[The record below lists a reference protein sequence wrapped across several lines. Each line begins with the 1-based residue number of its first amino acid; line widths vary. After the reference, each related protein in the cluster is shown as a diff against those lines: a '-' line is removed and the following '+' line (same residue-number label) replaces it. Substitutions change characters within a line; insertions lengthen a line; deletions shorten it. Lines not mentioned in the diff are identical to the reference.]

1 VIKYTY
7 NKEIGILETI
17 FEGEI
22 SSENM
27 IEYIISIREDRELPE
42 VLRIFSD
49 TTNGKLKEKFG
60 FKNLKQFLEENK
72 ITLEKKEFV
81 YDAYLISKPFEM
93 ALGMLYK
100 ALNNY
105 SNYKFDV
112 FSSRKAAIDWL
123 KKENK

>member
-1 VIKYTY
+1 MIKYTY